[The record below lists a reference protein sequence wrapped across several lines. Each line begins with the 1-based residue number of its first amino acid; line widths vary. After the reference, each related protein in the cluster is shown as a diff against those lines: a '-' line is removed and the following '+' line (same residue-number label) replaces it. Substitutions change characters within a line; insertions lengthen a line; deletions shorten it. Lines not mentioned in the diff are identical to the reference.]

1 MGIQTTMT
9 IDPSSLISALAL
21 LVITLAAP
29 AQGRIT
35 RIEVAKV
42 EPAFDGGQFGAVG
55 PFERV
60 TGRAHGEVDPNSPD
74 NSIIQDIAL
83 APRNQR
89 GMVEYATDVEILR
102 PADPA
107 KSNNIL
113 LFNVIN
119 RGNKGALPLF
129 NTDVPPNLV
138 DNNALKVPG
147 DGWLQRQGYT
157 LIWFGW
163 QADVLPGGG
172 RMTLSVPVARN
183 PDGSPIT
190 GLVRAEFVTTAPAA
204 TLNLSSG
211 WFTGMTHAA
220 YPTVSTDNQTPLAD
234 GFLPTLTVRSRENAP
249 RMPIANSEW
258 RFGACDEPPPDDR
271 KICHPAGFKPGH
283 LYELIYRA
291 KGPLVLGLGLA
302 VARDLGAFLKNQ
314 GADDAGIPNP
324 VVHGERVKSLIT
336 GSSQSGRMIR
346 TLLLLGLNRAE
357 GGGRAFDAALPHIG
371 GGLLAV
377 NIRFGQPGRGWN
389 DQVDHL
395 YPAYEFPFSYQRQ
408 TDPLTGRTQGVLD
421 RCAAT
426 DSCPLLVHAAT
437 VLEMWE
443 GRQSLGLTD
452 PLGLRDVAD
461 PDNVRTYIMASTQHA
476 PAPLPLP
483 GRVPFGACYQQGN
496 PNPHTWTMRALLDGL
511 TRWVRDGEAPPPSRV
526 PRIADGTLVSPDAVQ
541 FPAIP
546 ANAYGGVERPAVRF
560 LGVNNPLHV
569 VDRGAGYRAGDI
581 SGGTDIEPPRVG
593 TARYGALAPQVDLD
607 GNDIGGVR
615 AVYVQVPI
623 GTYTGWNLFRG
634 DWFANGFCPL
644 SGSFIPF
651 AATKAERE
659 RTGDPRPSLEERY
672 PTKEVYV
679 AAVRKAAAGLVAAR
693 LLLPEDATRLIAEAN
708 SKGVRFGP

>member
-1 MGIQTTMT
+1 MRLGL
-9 IDPSSLISALAL
+9 SHLYSGLAL
-21 LVITLAAP
+21 LAVVLSAP

-42 EPAFDGGQFGAVG
+42 EPAFDGERFGTVG
-55 PFERV
+55 SFERV
-60 TGRAHGEVDPNSPD
+60 TGRAHGEVDPNAPE

-89 GMVEYATDVEILR
+89 GMVEYTTDIDILR
-102 PADPA
+102 PADPT

-119 RGNKGALPLF
+119 RGNKGALSLF
-129 NTDVPPNLV
+129 NADVPANLAN
-138 DNNALKVPG
+138 NNAAKVAG

-163 QADVLPGGG
+163 QADVLAGGG
-172 RMTLSVPVARN
+172 RMTVSVPLARN

-190 GLVRAEFVTTAPAA
+190 GLVRAEFVTTAPAT
-204 TLNLSSG
+204 TLDLSSG
-211 WFTGMTHAA
+211 WFTGVTHAA
-220 YPTVSTDNQTPLAD
+220 YPTASTDNQAPLAD
-234 GFLPTLTVRSRENAP
+234 GFLPTLTVRARENAP
-249 RMPIANSEW
+249 RTPIASSEW

-271 KICHPAGFKPGH
+271 KICYPAGFKPGH

-291 KGPLVLGLGLA
+291 KDPLVLGLGLA
-302 VARDLGAFLKNQ
+302 VARDLGAFLKSRDK
-314 GADDAGIPNP
+314 DDAGMPNP
-324 VVHGERVKSLIT
+324 VVHGDQVKSLIM

-371 GGLLAV
+371 GGVLAV

-395 YPAYEFPFSYQRQ
+395 YPASEFPFSYQHQ
-408 TDPLTGRTQGVLD
+408 TDPLTGRAQGVLD
-421 RCAAT
+421 RCEAT
-426 DSCPLLVHAAT
+426 DTCPLIVHAAT

-443 GRQSLGLTD
+443 GRQSLGFTD

-461 PDNVRTYIMASTQHA
+461 PANVRTYIMASTQHA

-483 GRVPFGACYQQGN
+483 DKAPFGVCYQQGN
-496 PNPHTWTMRALLDGL
+496 PNPYTWTMRALLDAL
-511 TRWVRDGEAPPPSRV
+511 TRWVRDGEAPPPGRV
-526 PRIADGTLVSPDAVQ
+526 PHIADGTLVSPDAVH
-541 FPAIP
+541 FPSIP
-546 ANAYGGVERPAVRF
+546 ANAYGGVARPAVRF
-560 LGVNNPLHV
+560 LGTNNPLHV
-569 VDRGAGYRAGDI
+569 LDRGAGYRAGDI
-581 SGGTDIEPPRVG
+581 SGVTTIEPPRVG
-593 TARYGALAPQVDLD
+593 TARYGALVPQVDLD

-623 GTYTGWNLFRG
+623 GTYTGWNLFRD

-659 RTGDPRPSLEERY
+659 RTGDPRLSLEERY
-672 PTKEVYV
+672 PTKEIYV
-679 AAVRKAAAGLVAAR
+679 AAVRKAAESLVAER
-693 LLLPEDATRLIAEAN
+693 LLLPEDAARLIAEADT
-708 SKGVRFGP
+708 KGIRTGP